1 MNQEEQQVSFY
12 ESLRALVD
20 RYGSEYDLTYAS
32 MIGVLTMMIMELNT
46 EADEILIE
54 ELDDDD
60 REDWQTDEE
69 E

>member
-1 MNQEEQQVSFY
+1 MNQEEQQGSFY

-46 EADEILIE
+46 ETDEILIE

>member
-12 ESLRALVD
+12 EALRALVD

-69 E
+69 G

>member
-1 MNQEEQQVSFY
+1 M
-12 ESLRALVD
+12 
-20 RYGSEYDLTYAS
+20 TYAS
-32 MIGVLTMMIMELNT
+32 FIGVLEMIKMELNT

-54 ELDDDD
+54 ELDEDD

>member
-1 MNQEEQQVSFY
+1 
-12 ESLRALVD
+12 
-20 RYGSEYDLTYAS
+20 
-32 MIGVLTMMIMELNT
+32 MELNT

-54 ELDDDD
+54 ELDEDD

>member
-1 MNQEEQQVSFY
+1 MNQEDQQEAFWF
-12 ESLRALVD
+12 ELQSLINRF
-20 RYGSEYDLTYAS
+20 RREYDMTYAS
-32 MIGVLTMMIMELNT
+32 FIGVLEMIKMELNT

-54 ELDDDD
+54 ELDEDD